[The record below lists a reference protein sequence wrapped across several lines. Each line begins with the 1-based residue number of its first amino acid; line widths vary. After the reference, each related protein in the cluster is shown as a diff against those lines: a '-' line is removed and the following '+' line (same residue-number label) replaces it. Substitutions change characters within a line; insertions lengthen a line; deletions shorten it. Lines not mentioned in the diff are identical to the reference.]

1 MKKLIAL
8 FLLCIVILPIGL
20 TEAASDGVITVQER
34 VITLP
39 QDQTTWYVSLFG
51 DTNNAKFQEL
61 KVWFKTNEGLAN
73 LRKQVHYNEYTT
85 DQERYKRYAASIPGL
100 PCVRIQNGKGVV
112 ISEFWNDNI
121 PLSPEAL
128 FQGICGDLKNK
139 TSQRFNLF
147 RRRQND
153 QWQSD
158 RCRPRP
164 QPQPQPQPQPGP
176 PLDELPI
183 GPPVI
188 VQPEPEPEL
197 EESGFPWL
205 LTALSALL
213 GGGFGFA
220 QGYKKEHFNNASPSL
235 SKP

>member
-8 FLLCIVILPIGL
+8 FLLCIVILPVGL

-51 DTNNAKFQEL
+51 NTNDVKFQEL
-61 KVWFKTNEGLAN
+61 KVWFKTNEGLAD

-85 DQERYKRYAASIPGL
+85 DQERYKRYAASMPGL

-112 ISEFWNDNI
+112 TSEFWSDNI
-121 PLSPEAL
+121 PLSSEAL

-139 TSQRFNLF
+139 TSWGSLG
-147 RRRQND
+147 RRRNN
-153 QWQSD
+153 W
-158 RCRPRP
+158 CRPRP
-164 QPQPQPQPQPGP
+164 QPQPQPPPQPPEPGP
-176 PLDELPI
+176 PSPDLPI

-188 VQPEPEPEL
+188 VQPEPEPEP
-197 EESGFPWL
+197 EEPGFPWL
-205 LTALSALL
+205 LTVLSALL
-213 GGGFGFA
+213 GGGFGFV